1 MGLYVALLQYPLVYR
16 GATAIPGSVHWC
28 YCNILQCTVVLLQY
42 PLVYSGATAIPG
54 SVHWCYCNILQCTVA
69 LLQYPLV
76 YRGATAISSSVP
88 QYPLQYPPVPAGSV
102 L

>member
-42 PLVYSGATAIPG
+42 PLVY
-54 SVHWCYCNILQCTVA
+54 
-69 LLQYPLV
+69 
-76 YRGATAISSSVP
+76 RGATAISSSVL

-102 L
+102 LQYQEFSRRTLIMIAAEHLALSKESYVT